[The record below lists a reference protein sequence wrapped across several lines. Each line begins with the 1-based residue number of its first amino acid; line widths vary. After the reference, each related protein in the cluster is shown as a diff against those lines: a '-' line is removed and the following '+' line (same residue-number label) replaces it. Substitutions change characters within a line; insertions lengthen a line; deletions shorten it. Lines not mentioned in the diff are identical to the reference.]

1 MNGIPAIQKETRE
14 ETLNGKIYLMQ
25 PRPLINHNRIAFNI
39 SVAFYRY
46 LKEKTCE
53 VFSYGVD
60 VHLTDDEIVDP
71 ETRSEE
77 ESSLQR

>member
-1 MNGIPAIQKETRE
+1 
-14 ETLNGKIYLMQ
+14 
-25 PRPLINHNRIAFNI
+25 LINQNRIAFNI